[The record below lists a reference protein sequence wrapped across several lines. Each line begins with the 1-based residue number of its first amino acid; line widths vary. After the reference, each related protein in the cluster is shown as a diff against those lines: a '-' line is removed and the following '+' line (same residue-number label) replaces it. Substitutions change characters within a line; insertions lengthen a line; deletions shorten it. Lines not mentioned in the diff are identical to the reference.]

1 MLALYR
7 LAAKESAGWDD
18 EYPNRDFVDADISQ
32 SGLYVMEEGGA
43 LIGAVSLI
51 DHDDLDELSCWR
63 GRKSCVLARLCTRP
77 DRRRQGIGF
86 RLTGFALE
94 QARRQGCDSVR
105 LLADVRSATAGRLY
119 ERAGFE
125 RCAEAELYG
134 HRYYAL
140 EYLIVPLETL

>member
-1 MLALYR
+1 MRKIGLQEIEEIALGVA
-7 LAAKESAGWDD
+7 LLGAGGGD
-18 EYPNRDFVDADISQ
+18 P
-32 SGLYVMEEGGA
+32 YVGKLVALGA
-43 LIGAVSLI
+43 VRECGAVSLI
-51 DHDDLDELSCWR
+51 DHDDLDKLNCWR

-125 RCAEAELYG
+125 RRAEAELYG